1 MNRLDTEATL
11 LRQTPAIALGWPES
25 LVKKLDRVLRRK
37 PGYKV
42 HLTKEE
48 HDVVIGHTGIN
59 PDPDYKTEWF
69 NHQDRQVVVS
79 CVRPEIWRL

>member
-1 MNRLDTEATL
+1 MNRLDADAL
-11 LRQTPAIALGWPES
+11 LRLQSPAIAFEWPES

-42 HLTKEE
+42 HLSKDE
-48 HDVVIGHTGIN
+48 HDVVIAHTGVN

-69 NHQDRQVVVS
+69 NHRDRQVVVS